1 MKRIAAYLLVVL
13 ILGVLLAGGF
23 AARWLLGTPEGA
35 RWLLAAISHL
45 TPLTITARQVEGR
58 AGRDLR
64 LGGVR
69 AAWPTGYL
77 EAERLRFRW
86 HPLLL
91 LTGTVAV
98 RELSLD
104 RVLIQDNAPPST
116 AAPDLAWPTVT
127 GVGARIDGF
136 VDELGITGLRY
147 RRRTGPIQDVGD
159 LSARVTWHD
168 RTLTVGRLSARAPA
182 GAMTGQVVAAF
193 ERPALG
199 ADLTA
204 VTADAIAGFRR
215 FTLATRLTPARAPEQ
230 MAGTLSLMA
239 ADGAKRSATLAGKV
253 GMTRTGFTLHAL
265 RLAEGGRRGTVTA
278 DGTVT
283 LTAGDPVAD
292 LRATLESLDLA
303 PETGTAT
310 AISGTVALAG
320 TWRDYRGHVDLA
332 NAGKGWRTARL
343 GAAVKGTDRGMVL
356 SSLAGNL
363 LGGTVSGALNLG
375 WDKGFALSGSL
386 RGRGLD
392 PARITPGW
400 DGAVNLDISGGARWA
415 GTPLPSGTVN
425 LTLRESRLRG
435 HPLTG
440 ALDTRSDGS
449 DLQVRELALHGKGFD
464 LEAQGALRERIGF
477 TADIT
482 DLGGLVP
489 DTRGRL
495 ALEGWTRYRN
505 DRLAGSITGTGS
517 GLGTG
522 TLTVASADVAASLAD
537 DATET
542 LAARLRLTGVSAGTL
557 RADTAAITAAG
568 SLARHTVE
576 GDIRSGAYSA
586 AATFAGGYADGSWR
600 GRITRLAARDP
611 AGPVH
616 LTAPADLAVTSA
628 AITLGPLVL
637 AGTGGE
643 RLELAA
649 DLGRKT
655 LLGTVRG
662 SWQELDLAHAAP
674 WLPRE
679 FHLAGRL
686 SGNATA
692 HLLPDNRMDLAGR
705 GSLAA
710 GAFRWAGADGGI
722 NATGAH
728 GEVSLSWRGGVGK
741 GARLRTDDRLI
752 FTGDATAQAAVTAGG
767 QEIAVPKLA
776 LALQGGPEGMETR
789 LDLESADGGTLQA
802 RFSSRGAARFAVPER
817 GEFTAS
823 WKGLDLAL
831 ARPWLPK
838 GVDLSG
844 RLAGEAGGSLLP
856 GSRID
861 ARGTAAVS
869 QGTVRRHDGVRE
881 YAVHLRQADASWNWR
896 DTALAGNLSLTLAE
910 YGEAKGTFRLPLAAR
925 IPTSLDPR
933 GPVQATLT
941 GELRERG
948 VLALLFPGLVQESHG
963 TLRLDLGV
971 DGTWQAPRLGGTFA
985 LADAGAYLPP
995 AGIRLDGVALNGRLA
1010 GNEITI
1016 ESLKTKSGAGSLTA
1030 TAVIGLDRW
1039 RVASYRGTVTGDR
1052 FQTVNIPEVQMLA
1065 TPKLTFEGTPA
1076 KVAVRGEITVPELLV
1091 TAAGTGGP
1099 VKSSPDVV
1107 LEGAPPHEETEFP
1120 LALDIRIGVTLGDRV
1135 IVKTEGIDAQL
1146 GGSVDLAIL
1155 CPDRVTSTGAIR
1167 VIKGHYSTYGVK
1179 LEIVRGR
1186 VFYAGGPIDRPTLDF
1201 LALRTEGDVKAG
1213 VTVTGTADQPVVKL
1227 YSEPAMPDTEILSY
1241 IVLGRPLSGDQGDT
1255 GLLMKAAGALL
1266 SAGQSVSLQDQ
1277 LRQRIGIDV
1286 LDVSGAKGTSYG
1298 GYRKI
1303 AVAPGGTAA
1312 STAGIGETMVTVGK
1326 YLTPD
1331 LYLSYGRSLF
1341 SERNQVV
1348 LRYRLMKQLEIETQA
1363 GTELGADITYRIDFD

>member
-1 MKRIAAYLLVVL
+1 M
-13 ILGVLLAGGF
+13 ILGALLAG
-23 AARWLLGTPEGA
+23 AIATRWLMGTPEGA
-35 RWLLAAISHL
+35 RWLLAAASRL
-45 TPLTITARQVEGR
+45 TPLTITARTVEGE

-69 AAWPTGYL
+69 VAWPKGYL

-86 HPLLL
+86 HPILL

-98 RELSLD
+98 RGLSLEG
-104 RVLIQDNAPPST
+104 VMIQDNAPPST
-116 AAPDLAWPTVT
+116 TAPDLTWPAVT
-127 GVGARIDGF
+127 GVAARLDGF
-136 VDELGITGLRY
+136 VDELGIAGLRY
-147 RRRTGPIQDVGD
+147 RRGTGPMQDLGS
-159 LSARVTWHD
+159 LSARVTWND
-168 RTLTVGRLSARAPA
+168 RILTVGRLSVKNPA
-182 GAMTGQVVAAF
+182 GAITGQVVAGF
-193 ERPALG
+193 ERPALR
-199 ADLTA
+199 ADLA
-204 VTADAIAGFRR
+204 AATADAIAGYRR

-230 MAGTLSLMA
+230 MAGPLSLTA
-239 ADGAKRSATLAGKV
+239 AGEAKRSATLAGEV
-253 GMTRTGFTLHAL
+253 GMTRSGFTLHAL
-265 RLAEGGRRGTVTA
+265 RLAEAGRRGTVTT
-278 DGTVT
+278 DGSVT
-283 LTAGDPVAD
+283 LTARDPVAD
-292 LRATLESLDLA
+292 LRARLESLDLA
-303 PETGTAT
+303 PEVGTAT
-310 AISGTVALAG
+310 NLSGTVALAG
-320 TWRDYRGHVDLA
+320 TWREYRGRVDLA
-332 NAGKGWRTARL
+332 NAGKAWRAARL
-343 GAAVKGTDRGMVL
+343 AAAVKGTDRGMAL

-363 LGGTVSGALNLG
+363 LGGTVSGTLNLG
-375 WDKGFALSGSL
+375 WSKGFALAGSL

-400 DGAVNLDISGGARWA
+400 NGAVNLDLAGGARWA
-415 GTPLPSGTVN
+415 GTPLPTGTVN

-435 HPLTG
+435 QPLTG
-440 ALDTRSDGS
+440 ALDARSDGS
-449 DLQVRELALHGKGFD
+449 DLEIRQLALHGRGFD
-464 LEAQGALRERIGF
+464 LDAQGALRERISF

-505 DRLAGSITGTGS
+505 GRLGGSITGTGKD
-517 GLGTG
+517 LGTG
-522 TLTVASADVAASLAD
+522 TTTITSAEFSASLAD
-537 DATET
+537 DAAGA
-542 LAARLRLTGVSAGTL
+542 LAARVRLTGVNAGTF
-557 RADTAAITAAG
+557 RADTATIAAAG
-568 SLARHTVE
+568 TLPRHTIDGE
-576 GDIRSGAYSA
+576 LRSGEYSA
-586 AATFAGGYADGSWR
+586 AATLAGGYADGSWR

-611 AGPVH
+611 AGPLR
-616 LTAPADLAVTSA
+616 LTAPADLAVTPD
-628 AITLGPLVL
+628 AITLSPLVL

-655 LLGTVRG
+655 LLGTIRG

-679 FHLAGRL
+679 SHLAGRL

-692 HLLPDNRMDLAGR
+692 HLLPDARMDLAAR

-710 GAFRWAGADGGI
+710 GAFRWAGTDGGI
-722 NATGAH
+722 TASGAKA
-728 GEVSLSWRGGVGK
+728 EFSLSRRGGLGA
-741 GARLRTDDRLI
+741 GARPRPDDRLT
-752 FTGDATAQAAVTAGG
+752 FTGNAAAQAAVTAGG
-767 QEIAVPKLA
+767 QEIAIPKLA

-817 GEFTAS
+817 GEFTAT

-838 GVDLSG
+838 PVAISG
-844 RLAGEAGGSLLP
+844 RLAGEATGSILP
-856 GSRID
+856 GSRIE

-869 QGTVRRHDGVRE
+869 QGTVRWNDGVRE
-881 YAVHLRQADASWNWR
+881 YTAHLRQADTSWGWR

-910 YGEAKGTFRLPLAAR
+910 YGEAKGTFRLPLVAR
-925 IPTSLDPR
+925 IPATLDPQ

-948 VLALLFPGLVQESHG
+948 VLALLFPGVVQESHG

-1016 ESLKTKSGAGSLTA
+1016 ESLRATSGPGTLTA
-1030 TAVIGLDRW
+1030 TAVIGLDQW
-1039 RVASYRGTVTGDR
+1039 RVAGYRGTVTGER
-1052 FQTVNIPEVQMLA
+1052 FQTVNLPELQMLA

-1076 KVAVRGEITVPELLV
+1076 KVAVRGQINVPELLV

-1099 VKSSPDVV
+1099 VKASPDVI
-1107 LEGAPPHEETEFP
+1107 LEGAPPREEAEFP
-1120 LALDIRIGVTLGDRV
+1120 LALDIRVGVTLGDRV
-1135 IVKTEGIDAQL
+1135 FVKTEGIDAQL

-1155 CPDRVTSTGAIR
+1155 GPDRVTSTGAIR

-1186 VFYAGGPIDRPTLDF
+1186 VYYAGGPINRPTLDF

-1227 YSEPAMPDTEILSY
+1227 YSEPSMPDTEILSY
-1241 IVLGRPLSGDQGDT
+1241 IVLGRPLSGSEGET
-1255 GLLMKAAGALL
+1255 GLLMQAAGALL

-1277 LRQRIGIDV
+1277 FKQRLGIDV
-1286 LDVSGAKGTSYG
+1286 LDVAAAKGTSYG

-1303 AVAPGGTAA
+1303 AVAPGGAASAA
-1312 STAGIGETMVTVGK
+1312 STASIGETMVTVGK

-1331 LYLSYGRSLF
+1331 LFLSYGRSLF

-1348 LRYRLMKQLEIETQA
+1348 LRYRLMKRLEIETQA